1 MFFLKMISR
10 SFSRQFKRRLL
21 IAVTVCLSATVSVA
35 MLGVV
40 FDVGDKLNAELS
52 TYGSNIVVQ
61 PKSDAVVS
69 DLYNTGDSAGSA
81 SGSSSGSDGGST
93 SDGPAAADSADP
105 TAFLKESDAQKIKTI
120 FWAFNITNF
129 APELNIHADAGC
141 VGSGA
146 GSAGSAGTA
155 GASGAAASA
164 AKCKA
169 TNVPIV
175 GTWFAKTLHMDSGES
190 TVAGMNGMRSWWK
203 INGTWPKDDSEQA
216 MVGSALAAKLGV
228 NVGDSV
234 TLDKTIA
241 VGADDNTNGGTGK
254 TGKSSTERN
263 RVKVKIVGIFDSGD
277 SDNSAIYMPSIAA
290 QTLANLPNSID
301 KIEVKALTTPDNDLA
316 RKASKNPNALTQD
329 EWETWYCTAYP
340 SSIAYQIEEVL
351 PGAVAKQV
359 RQVAAL
365 QGDVLN
371 KTQAVMVLM
380 TVLSLVRRDRRG
392 EPDGRVDWR
401 TRFGI
406 GAVEGDRRHGRRG
419 FAPYAR
425 RNGGDFAGWCD
436 CRRAAWLG
444 RCTDRGARGV
454 RLGHHHASDGVRVG
468 FRVVGGHCAR
478 GLAFVDSGDSGL
490 ASGGGAAW

>member
-1 MFFLKMISR
+1 
-10 SFSRQFKRRLL
+10 
-21 IAVTVCLSATVSVA
+21 
-35 MLGVV
+35 
-40 FDVGDKLNAELS
+40 
-52 TYGSNIVVQ
+52 
-61 PKSDAVVS
+61 
-69 DLYNTGDSAGSA
+69 
-81 SGSSSGSDGGST
+81 
-93 SDGPAAADSADP
+93 
-105 TAFLKESDAQKIKTI
+105 
-120 FWAFNITNF
+120 
-129 APELNIHADAGC
+129 
-141 VGSGA
+141 
-146 GSAGSAGTA
+146 
-155 GASGAAASA
+155 
-164 AKCKA
+164 
-169 TNVPIV
+169 
-175 GTWFAKTLHMDSGES
+175 
-190 TVAGMNGMRSWWK
+190 
-203 INGTWPKDDSEQA
+203 

-380 TVLSLVRRDRRG
+380 TVLSLVAAAIAVANLMAASIGERG
-392 EPDGRVDWR
+392 SELALLKAIGATDGAVSRLMLAETAVISLVGAIAGALLARALHRSWGTWCSARASPCVRWCSCWFSCCWR
-401 TRFGI
+401 SLCSWPRFRRFGRFW
-406 GAVEGDRRHGRRG
+406 ACVRR
-419 FAPYAR
+419 
-425 RNGGDFAGWCD
+425 
-436 CRRAAWLG
+436 
-444 RCTDRGARGV
+444 RCCM
-454 RLGHHHASDGVRVG
+454 VG
-468 FRVVGGHCAR
+468 ELC
-478 GLAFVDSGDSGL
+478 LAFV
-490 ASGGGAAW
+490 GGVR

>member
-1 MFFLKMISR
+1 MFFLNMIFR

-52 TYGSNIVVQ
+52 TYGSNIIVQ

-69 DLYNTGDSAGSA
+69 DLYGSGDSGTSSATSAA
-81 SGSSSGSDGGST
+81 SGSSS
-93 SDGPAAADSADP
+93 DP
-105 TAFLKESDAQKIKTI
+105 TSFLKESDAKKIKTI

-141 VGSGA
+141 SGTSQGS
-146 GSAGSAGTA
+146 
-155 GASGAAASA
+155 
-164 AKCKA
+164 CKA
-169 TNVPIV
+169 ANVPIV

-190 TVAGMNGMRSWWK
+190 TVVGVDGMRSWWK
-203 INGTWPKDDSEQA
+203 VSGTWPKDGGEQA
-216 MVGSALAAKLGV
+216 MAGSAVAAKLGLKI
-228 NVGDSV
+228 GDSV

-241 VGADDNTNGGTGK
+241 ASDGNG
-254 TGKSSTERN
+254 TERN

-277 SDNSAIYMPSIAA
+277 SDDNAIYMPSIMA
-290 QTLANLPNSID
+290 QTLANLSDSVD

-316 RKASKNPNALTQD
+316 RKASKNPAALTQD

-380 TVLSLVRRDRRG
+380 TVLSLVAAAIAVANLMAASIGERG
-392 EPDGRVDWR
+392 SELALLKA
-401 TRFGI
+401 I
-406 GAVEGDRRHGRRG
+406 GATDGAVSRLMLAETAVVALAGAIVGALLGSGVAQIVGHVVFGSGITMRPMVFVLVFVLLAVTILVASLSSIRAILGLKPAEVLHGR
-419 FAPYAR
+419 
-425 RNGGDFAGWCD
+425 
-436 CRRAAWLG
+436 
-444 RCTDRGARGV
+444 
-454 RLGHHHASDGVRVG
+454 
-468 FRVVGGHCAR
+468 
-478 GLAFVDSGDSGL
+478 
-490 ASGGGAAW
+490 

>member
-1 MFFLKMISR
+1 MFFLNMIFR

-52 TYGSNIVVQ
+52 TYGSNIIVQ

-69 DLYNTGDSAGSA
+69 DLYGSGDSGTSSVTSTA
-81 SGSSSGSDGGST
+81 SGSSS
-93 SDGPAAADSADP
+93 DP
-105 TAFLKESDAQKIKTI
+105 TSFLKESDAKKIKTI

-141 VGSGA
+141 SGTSQGS
-146 GSAGSAGTA
+146 
-155 GASGAAASA
+155 
-164 AKCKA
+164 CKA
-169 TNVPIV
+169 ANVPIV

-190 TVAGMNGMRSWWK
+190 TVVGVDGMRSWWK
-203 INGTWPKDDSEQA
+203 VSGTWPKDGGEQA
-216 MVGSALAAKLGV
+216 MAGSAVAAKLGLKI
-228 NVGDSV
+228 GDSV

-241 VGADDNTNGGTGK
+241 ASDGNG
-254 TGKSSTERN
+254 TERN

-277 SDNSAIYMPSIAA
+277 SDDNAIYMPSIMA
-290 QTLANLPNSID
+290 QTLANLPDSVD

-316 RKASKNPNALTQD
+316 RKASKNPAALTQD

-380 TVLSLVRRDRRG
+380 TVLSLVAAAIAVANLMAASIGERG
-392 EPDGRVDWR
+392 SELALLKA
-401 TRFGI
+401 I
-406 GAVEGDRRHGRRG
+406 GATDGAVSRLMLAETAVISLVGAIAGALLGSGVAQIVGHVVFGSGITMRPMVFVLVFVLLAVTVLVASLSSIRAILGLRPAEVLHGR
-419 FAPYAR
+419 
-425 RNGGDFAGWCD
+425 
-436 CRRAAWLG
+436 
-444 RCTDRGARGV
+444 
-454 RLGHHHASDGVRVG
+454 
-468 FRVVGGHCAR
+468 
-478 GLAFVDSGDSGL
+478 
-490 ASGGGAAW
+490 

>member
-52 TYGSNIVVQ
+52 TYGSNIIVQ

-69 DLYNTGDSAGSA
+69 DLYGSGDSGTSSVTSTA
-81 SGSSSGSDGGST
+81 SGSSS
-93 SDGPAAADSADP
+93 DP
-105 TAFLKESDAQKIKTI
+105 TSFLKESDAKKIKTI

-141 VGSGA
+141 SGTSQGS
-146 GSAGSAGTA
+146 
-155 GASGAAASA
+155 
-164 AKCKA
+164 CKA
-169 TNVPIV
+169 ANVPIV

-190 TVAGMNGMRSWWK
+190 TVVGVDGMRSWWK
-203 INGTWPKDDSEQA
+203 VSGTWPKDGGEQA
-216 MVGSALAAKLGV
+216 MAGSAVAAKLGLKI
-228 NVGDSV
+228 GDSV

-241 VGADDNTNGGTGK
+241 ASDGNG
-254 TGKSSTERN
+254 TERN

-277 SDNSAIYMPSIAA
+277 SDDNAIYMPSIMA
-290 QTLANLPNSID
+290 QTLANLPDSVD

-316 RKASKNPNALTQD
+316 RKASKNPAALTQD

-380 TVLSLVRRDRRG
+380 TVLSLVAAAIAVANLMAASIGERG
-392 EPDGRVDWR
+392 SELALLKA
-401 TRFGI
+401 I
-406 GAVEGDRRHGRRG
+406 GATDGAVSRLMLAETAVVALAGAIVGALLGSGVAQIVGHVVFGSGITMRPMVFVLVFVLLAVTILVASLSSIRAILGLKPAEVLHGR
-419 FAPYAR
+419 
-425 RNGGDFAGWCD
+425 
-436 CRRAAWLG
+436 
-444 RCTDRGARGV
+444 
-454 RLGHHHASDGVRVG
+454 
-468 FRVVGGHCAR
+468 
-478 GLAFVDSGDSGL
+478 
-490 ASGGGAAW
+490 

>member
-1 MFFLKMISR
+1 MFFLRMIFR

-52 TYGSNIVVQ
+52 TYGSNIIVQ
-61 PKSDAVVS
+61 PKADAVVN
-69 DLYNTGDSAGSA
+69 DLYNMGGDADSSA
-81 SGSSSGSDGGST
+81 SGT
-93 SDGPAAADSADP
+93 SESDP
-105 TAFLKESDAQKIKTI
+105 TTFLKESDVSKIKTI

-129 APELNIHADAGC
+129 APELNIHADVNC
-141 VGSGA
+141 
-146 GSAGSAGTA
+146 
-155 GASGAAASA
+155 ASESAASA
-164 AKCKA
+164 DSSSCKA
-169 TNVPIV
+169 SGVPIV

-203 INGTWPKDDSEQA
+203 LDGSWPKDDSAQ
-216 MVGSALAAKLGV
+216 GLIGTTLASKLGV
-228 NVGDSV
+228 ATGDTV
-234 TLDKTIA
+234 TLYKTT
-241 VGADDNTNGGTGK
+241 ADGSRNKQQITITG
-254 TGKSSTERN
+254 
-263 RVKVKIVGIFDSGD
+263 IYDSGD
-277 SDNSAIYMPSIAA
+277 SDNNAMYIPSFTA
-290 QTLANLPNSID
+290 QVLANLPDSID

-380 TVLSLVRRDRRG
+380 TVLSLVAAAIAVANLMAASIGERG
-392 EPDGRVDWR
+392 SELALLKA
-401 TRFGI
+401 I
-406 GAVEGDRRHGRRG
+406 GATDGAVSRLMLAETAVISLVGAIAGALLGSGVAQIVGHVVFGSGITMRPMVFVLVFVLLAVTVLVASLSSIRAILGLRPAEVLHGR
-419 FAPYAR
+419 
-425 RNGGDFAGWCD
+425 
-436 CRRAAWLG
+436 
-444 RCTDRGARGV
+444 
-454 RLGHHHASDGVRVG
+454 
-468 FRVVGGHCAR
+468 
-478 GLAFVDSGDSGL
+478 
-490 ASGGGAAW
+490 

>member
-1 MFFLKMISR
+1 MFFLNMIFR

-69 DLYNTGDSAGSA
+69 DLYNTGDPGAAG
-81 SGSSSGSDGGST
+81 GSDGSAPGVGASADST
-93 SDGPAAADSADP
+93 S
-105 TAFLKESDAQKIKTI
+105 FLKESDAQKIKTI

-129 APELNIHADAGC
+129 APELNIHADVGC
-141 VGSGA
+141 AGSG
-146 GSAGSAGTA
+146 GSVGLGSTVD
-155 GASGAAASA
+155 SS
-164 AKCKA
+164 AKCKVA
-169 TNVPIV
+169 NVPIV

-203 INGTWPKDDSEQA
+203 ISGTWPKDDSEQA
-216 MVGSALAAKLGV
+216 MVGSTLAAKLGV
-228 NVGDSV
+228 KIGDSV
-234 TLDKTIA
+234 ALDKTIA
-241 VGADDNTNGGTGK
+241 TSSASGETG
-254 TGKSSTERN
+254 TERN
-263 RVKVKIVGIFDSGD
+263 RVKVKIVGIYDSGD
-277 SDNSAIYMPSIAA
+277 SDDNAIYMPSVTA

-316 RKASKNPNALTQD
+316 RKASKNPAALTQD

-380 TVLSLVRRDRRG
+380 TVLSLVAAAIAVANLMAASIGERG
-392 EPDGRVDWR
+392 SELALLKA
-401 TRFGI
+401 I
-406 GAVEGDRRHGRRG
+406 GATDGAVSRLMLAETAVVSLIGAIVGALLGSGVAQIVGHVVFGSGITMRPMVFVLVLVLLVVTVLVASLSSIRAILGLRPAEVLHGR
-419 FAPYAR
+419 
-425 RNGGDFAGWCD
+425 
-436 CRRAAWLG
+436 
-444 RCTDRGARGV
+444 
-454 RLGHHHASDGVRVG
+454 
-468 FRVVGGHCAR
+468 
-478 GLAFVDSGDSGL
+478 
-490 ASGGGAAW
+490 